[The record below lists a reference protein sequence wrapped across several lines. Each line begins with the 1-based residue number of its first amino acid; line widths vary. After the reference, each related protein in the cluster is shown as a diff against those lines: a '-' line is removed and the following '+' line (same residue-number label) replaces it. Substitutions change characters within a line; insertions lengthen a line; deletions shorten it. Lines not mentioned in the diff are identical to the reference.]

1 LFCSEQRL
9 FELEKNIVMAKRKI
23 SWYFGNKGAEQLIS
37 TLKKEEF
44 YC

>member
-1 LFCSEQRL
+1 LFCSEQKRL
-9 FELEKNIVMAKRKI
+9 FELEKNIVMVKRKI

-44 YC
+44 